1 MNIPQTSSQQ
11 LTNEERKALKNLKNL
26 DHIVIL
32 KADKNSTIVVMDKD
46 DYIIE
51 GLRQLASIHYTEV
64 RDTPDPTEL
73 ANQLMRTKRTKST
86 KQPTGSC
93 HRQLNKIA
101 GGKCIYFPKYT
112 NSHQKKSSKRKRTH
126 LKA

>member
-1 MNIPQTSSQQ
+1 
-11 LTNEERKALKNLKNL
+11 
-26 DHIVIL
+26 
-32 KADKNSTIVVMDKD
+32 MDKD
-46 DYIIE
+46 DYIKE

-73 ANQLMRTKRTKST
+73 ANQLMRTINDLLEAKST
-86 KQPTGSC
+86 KQPKDSC

-101 GGKCIYFPKYT
+101 GGKCIYSSKYT

-126 LKA
+126 LKG